1 GDRSHSKTEVPAFVA
16 PPKYDKI
23 PREERLARLRAAGVS
38 DADIHAHAQVALDIA
53 RKKSIEKDQMHEM
66 EWRRKLKKRL
76 HRASSRRQRH
86 VAFVAAAVYTFD
98 IGLGGSAI
106 SSDGGLPLGMSSTH
120 SQLEIFDLTQTIPT
134 DQQRMEPVSPQERE
148 RRLDSAD
155 MNPARTTAYK
165 DEAAAIDHSR
175 YIDKVK
181 RFKDNTL
188 DLLARQSELDQRRS
202 CGPYEPNHESGQEKK
217 RRAPDDDDDA
227 EPTNAKRRKF

>member
-1 GDRSHSKTEVPAFVA
+1 
-16 PPKYDKI
+16 
-23 PREERLARLRAAGVS
+23 
-38 DADIHAHAQVALDIA
+38 
-53 RKKSIEKDQMHEM
+53 
-66 EWRRKLKKRL
+66 
-76 HRASSRRQRH
+76 
-86 VAFVAAAVYTFD
+86 
-98 IGLGGSAI
+98 
-106 SSDGGLPLGMSSTH
+106 
-120 SQLEIFDLTQTIPT
+120 
-134 DQQRMEPVSPQERE
+134 MEPVSPQERE

-202 CGPYEPNHESGQEKK
+202 CGPYEPNHETGQEKK